1 MSEDVKYNLLHT
13 LNVNIIDYI
22 QQINVFV
29 VSIPEEKRSLIESTL
44 LSSPLIDFV
53 EIDYPIMISQVP
65 SDPYYPLQWYLEK
78 INCPSAWDI
87 TSGNSNVVVAVIDS
101 GVDPT
106 HPDLADKLLKGWN
119 FYDNNDD
126 TSDVYG
132 HGTRVAGVVAAIAN
146 NNIGIAGV
154 AWKCLILPIRVTNA
168 NGYTTSSLISK
179 GLIYAADRGAKVA
192 VISFQVFGGS
202 TITSA
207 AKYFVEK
214 GGVVIAAAGNTGKYE
229 NYSDNQ
235 YIISVSATSS
245 NDVIASFSSYGPYV
259 DLSAPGVSV
268 YTTARGGG
276 YVAVSG
282 TSFSAPIVA
291 GIAALMYSLNPSLT
305 PNQIEQILESTA
317 VDLGDPGYDVYY
329 GWGRVDAYKALK
341 AVLETTSR
349 GSSSSITNTSTTS
362 NDTTPPTVKIVYPA
376 NGETVSGSIT
386 VKVDVNDDVGVAR
399 VELYK
404 NGVLFAVDFDAPYDF
419 YWDTTVDLDG
429 AYVFMAKAYDLAG
442 NVGESNNVTV
452 NVLNN
457 NVNSF
462 STVNNIVDTTPPTVK
477 IVKPLNKQVVTKTVS
492 IEISATDDSGVDK
505 IELYIDNTLIATIK
519 AVPYIYN
526 WDSRSVNNGWHK
538 VTAKAYDL
546 YGNYAESSISVYV
559 YNG

>member
-22 QQINVFV
+22 QQINVFI

-53 EIDYPIMISQVP
+53 EIDYHIMISQVP

-259 DLSAPGVSV
+259 D
-268 YTTARGGG
+268 
-276 YVAVSG
+276 
-282 TSFSAPIVA
+282 
-291 GIAALMYSLNPSLT
+291 
-305 PNQIEQILESTA
+305 
-317 VDLGDPGYDVYY
+317 
-329 GWGRVDAYKALK
+329 
-341 AVLETTSR
+341 
-349 GSSSSITNTSTTS
+349 
-362 NDTTPPTVKIVYPA
+362 
-376 NGETVSGSIT
+376 
-386 VKVDVNDDVGVAR
+386 
-399 VELYK
+399 
-404 NGVLFAVDFDAPYDF
+404 
-419 YWDTTVDLDG
+419 
-429 AYVFMAKAYDLAG
+429 
-442 NVGESNNVTV
+442 
-452 NVLNN
+452 
-457 NVNSF
+457 
-462 STVNNIVDTTPPTVK
+462 
-477 IVKPLNKQVVTKTVS
+477 
-492 IEISATDDSGVDK
+492 
-505 IELYIDNTLIATIK
+505 
-519 AVPYIYN
+519 
-526 WDSRSVNNGWHK
+526 
-538 VTAKAYDL
+538 
-546 YGNYAESSISVYV
+546 
-559 YNG
+559 